1 MKKSDFS
8 CFFVVTSLFISSDS
22 SLESASSVG
31 SEADFLSGI
40 PVCLEESSVLE
51 ESDTS
56 SPIGRVCPEGFES
69 PEEPDKQEDEGN
81 DSEQEQED
89 S

>member
-1 MKKSDFS
+1 M
-8 CFFVVTSLFISSDS
+8 FISSDS
-22 SLESASSVG
+22 SLKSASSVG

-56 SPIGRVCPEGFES
+56 SPIGRVCPEGFVGRVCPEGFES
-69 PEEPDKQEDEGN
+69 PEEPDKQEDDGN
-81 DSEQEQED
+81 DSE
-89 S
+89 